1 MPVRIIALR
10 TFDVRFP
17 TSDFLDGSDAMNPDP
32 DYSAATVVLETSE
45 PGLEGHGL
53 TFTIGRGND
62 LCCRAI
68 ETLAERVVGR
78 DLDEL
83 AGAMGAFWRGLV
95 SDSQLRWLGP
105 EKGVTHM
112 ATAAL
117 VNAVWDLLG
126 RRAGKPVWKLV
137 SDMPPRAQ
145 VELVDF
151 RHISDAITKEEA
163 LERLEALAATRAER
177 EAEIREHGYPAYVTS
192 AGWLGYEDDKIRRLC
207 RKSLAEGWTR
217 FKMKVG
223 SDPENDLRRGRI
235 VREEIGPD
243 GSLMLDANQV
253 WDVGEAIAHMK
264 PLAELDPKWIE
275 EPTSPD
281 DILGHARIRR
291 EIRPIG
297 VATGEHCHNRVM
309 WKQFFQADAIDYA
322 QIDGCRLAGLNE
334 VFAVLLMAAK
344 YGIPVC
350 PHAGGVGLCEY
361 VQHFSILDYVCVS
374 GSLEGRMTEYAEHLH
389 EHFVHPVKVRDGRYR
404 MPESPGFSVE
414 MKAHSRE
421 SYTFPTGSAWKDRS

>member
-1 MPVRIIALR
+1 MAVRITALR

-32 DYSAATVVLETSE
+32 DYSAAVVVLETSE

-62 LCCRAI
+62 LCCQAI
-68 ETLAERVVGR
+68 ESLTERVVGR
-78 DLDEL
+78 DVDDL
-83 AGAMGAFWRGLV
+83 AGAMGAFWHELV

-112 ATAAL
+112 GTAAL
-117 VNAVWDLLG
+117 VNAVWDLLA

-137 SDMPPRAQ
+137 SDMTPEAQ

-151 RHISDAITKEEA
+151 RHISDAITPEEA
-163 LERLEALAATRAER
+163 LSSLQALAATRGER
-177 EAEIREHGYPAYVTS
+177 EAKLRKNGYPAYITS
-192 AGWLGYEDDKIRRLC
+192 AGWLGYDDDKIRRLC
-207 RKSLAEGWTR
+207 RRSLEEGWTR

-223 SDPENDLRRGRI
+223 QDVEDDLRRGRI
-235 VREEIGPD
+235 VREEIGST
-243 GSLMLDANQV
+243 GALMLDANQV
-253 WDVGEAIAHMK
+253 WDVGEAIEYMK
-264 PLAELDPKWIE
+264 PLAELDPVWIE

-281 DILGHARIRR
+281 DVLGHARIRR

-309 WKQFFQADAIDYA
+309 WKQLFQADAIDYA

-361 VQHFSILDYVCVS
+361 VQHFSILDYICVS
-374 GSLEGRMTEYAEHLH
+374 GSLDRRMTEYAEHLH
-389 EHFVHPVKVRDGRYR
+389 EHFLHPVEVRDGRYR
-404 MPESPGFSVE
+404 VPDAPGFSVE
-414 MKAHSRE
+414 MKAESRDRH
-421 SYTFPTGSAWKDRS
+421 TFPTGAAWKDRP